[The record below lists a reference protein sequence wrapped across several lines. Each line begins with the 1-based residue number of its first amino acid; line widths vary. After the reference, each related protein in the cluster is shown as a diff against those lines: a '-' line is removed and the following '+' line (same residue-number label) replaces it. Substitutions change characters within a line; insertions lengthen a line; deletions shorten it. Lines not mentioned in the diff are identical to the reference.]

1 MEQQQ
6 QFNQYP
12 TAIPNQEKP
21 KRGMAIAGLVLAL
34 VPILILIPVILIP
47 LALLSW
53 DVNNLNNLNDREIE
67 VFLKTWLWLIIL
79 GVVVSVITGILGF
92 ILQSIAAFRTTK
104 RGFAITGLVL
114 GLCGFGILSIIFLTL
129 AGFGPERKKEYEQQA
144 QPQIINQYFGQSQN
158 KPA

>member
-47 LALLSW
+47 LALLS
-53 DVNNLNNLNDREIE
+53 
-67 VFLKTWLWLIIL
+67 
-79 GVVVSVITGILGF
+79 
-92 ILQSIAAFRTTK
+92 
-104 RGFAITGLVL
+104 
-114 GLCGFGILSIIFLTL
+114 
-129 AGFGPERKKEYEQQA
+129 
-144 QPQIINQYFGQSQN
+144 
-158 KPA
+158 